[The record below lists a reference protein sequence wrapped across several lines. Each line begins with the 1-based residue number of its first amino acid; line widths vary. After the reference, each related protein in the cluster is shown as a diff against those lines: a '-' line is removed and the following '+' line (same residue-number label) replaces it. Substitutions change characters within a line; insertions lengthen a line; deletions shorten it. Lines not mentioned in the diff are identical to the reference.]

1 MGRAGRA
8 GGSGRERAPRLIRV
22 ERGLERRASEVRA
35 GRSALRRACRA
46 LRIEEPRSLWV
57 ASGAGGRFRPAVAVR
72 RYLPEE
78 EIEVVVDLSQAA
90 GGDELADRFR
100 AALAGGITGEG
111 VGDLPIGAFVPYR
124 QSPIWG
130 LNRAFWEHADRYM
143 AASGG
148 DYRDAVGGSPDL
160 IRPLVRERAERFCAS
175 LRMVRDRRESGGS
188 AELAYLSVGASGV
201 EGPRLFAE
209 ELSRAAA
216 AGQVGLD
223 GVWYLVADLSPEVL
237 GAVRAALGDRHGA
250 LRVGYLQLDL
260 SSPEAVLAPWR
271 GRILHAHV
279 GSLFD
284 NLPADHVE
292 WRGGRCYLVEGL
304 LHLPAAEARALA
316 GRYGI
321 RGGLLHEA
329 LCGPSASLPGRLRAI
344 AGAEHAYLLW
354 RDFYRGLRMGER
366 LVPPPP
372 GAVPGSLVPY
382 SADGRMALSGDAI
395 DSGLTLLGLLH
406 ERGMLEIV
414 DIMVPDARQY
424 AGRFRTTVKYDGS
437 AVEWFNAAL
446 FEARVRAQMPGCTI
460 DYRSLS
466 VFGKPRMTCMEVRRG
481 KRACRLPGE
490 DSGTPGERGYIIASP
505 MVTRTI
511 SDGGGYIPP
520 VTMT

>member
-8 GGSGRERAPRLIRV
+8 GGPGRERALGLTRV
-22 ERGLERRASEVRA
+22 ERGLERRAAEVRA

-46 LRIEEPRSLWV
+46 LGIEEPRSLWV

-90 GGDELADRFR
+90 GGDELADSFR
-100 AALAGGITGEG
+100 TVLAGGITGEG
-111 VGDLPIGAFVPYR
+111 IGDLPIGAFVPYR

-201 EGPRLFAE
+201 EGPRLFTE
-209 ELSRAAA
+209 ELHRAAA
-216 AGQVGLD
+216 AGRVGLD

-237 GAVRAALGDRHGA
+237 GRVRTALGDRHGA

-260 SSPEAVLAPWR
+260 SSPEAVLDPWR

-292 WRGGRCYLVEGL
+292 WRR
-304 LHLPAAEARALA
+304 R
-316 GRYGI
+316 
-321 RGGLLHEA
+321 
-329 LCGPSASLPGRLRAI
+329 SMLPGGGI
-344 AGAEHAYLLW
+344 A
-354 RDFYRGLRMGER
+354 
-366 LVPPPP
+366 PSP
-372 GAVPGSLVPY
+372 G
-382 SADGRMALSGDAI
+382 R
-395 DSGLTLLGLLH
+395 
-406 ERGMLEIV
+406 
-414 DIMVPDARQY
+414 
-424 AGRFRTTVKYDGS
+424 
-437 AVEWFNAAL
+437 
-446 FEARVRAQMPGCTI
+446 
-460 DYRSLS
+460 
-466 VFGKPRMTCMEVRRG
+466 
-481 KRACRLPGE
+481 
-490 DSGTPGERGYIIASP
+490 
-505 MVTRTI
+505 
-511 SDGGGYIPP
+511 
-520 VTMT
+520 